1 MLKIFKKKTRA
12 QIVCE
17 KAESILHD
25 ILMSGLSDDEI
36 ATVLITL
43 KNDGKMFLKNKQCEL
58 SKEIEE
64 TVTAINRL

>member
-25 ILMSGLSDDEI
+25 ILISGLSDNEI
-36 ATVLITL
+36 STVLIIL
-43 KNDGKMFLKNKQCEL
+43 KNSGKKVLQNRQNEL
-58 SKEIEE
+58 TKELQE
-64 TVTAINRL
+64 TITAINRL

>member
-25 ILMSGLSDDEI
+25 ILISGLSDDEI
-36 ATVLITL
+36 STVLIIL
-43 KNDGKMFLKNKQCEL
+43 KNSGKKVLQNRQSEL
-58 SKEIEE
+58 TKELQE
-64 TVTAINRL
+64 TIAAINRL

>member
-25 ILMSGLSDDEI
+25 ILISGLSDDEI
-36 ATVLITL
+36 ATVLIIL
-43 KNDGKMFLKNKQCEL
+43 KNSGKKVLQNIQYEL
-58 SKEIEE
+58 TKELQE
-64 TVTAINRL
+64 TIGAINRL

>member
-25 ILMSGLSDDEI
+25 ILISGLSDDEI
-36 ATVLITL
+36 ATVLILL
-43 KNDGKMFLKNKQCEL
+43 KNDGKKVLQTRQSEL
-58 SKEIEE
+58 TKELQE
-64 TVTAINRL
+64 TIQAINRL